1 MTERRT
7 SRETRAALDDIVADE
22 RRAAKVIQRM
32 RAVLREGELSVAAL
46 DLGELARKVSRLVAG
61 AARGDETQL
70 QQVLLH
76 LLANA
81 LDAVSRRPPRRRSGK
96 SDRTEPRWFSET
108 AAGGRASNTPRTPRS
123 FEPCCFPR
131 PWRRAGWTSGFPK

>member
-22 RRAAKVIQRM
+22 RRAATILQRM
-32 RAVLREGELSVAAL
+32 RAVLREGELSVAAPGL
-46 DLGELARKVSRLVAG
+46 PRARE
-61 AARGDETQL
+61 DETQL

-108 AAGGRASNTPRTPRS
+108 AAGCRASNTPRTPRS